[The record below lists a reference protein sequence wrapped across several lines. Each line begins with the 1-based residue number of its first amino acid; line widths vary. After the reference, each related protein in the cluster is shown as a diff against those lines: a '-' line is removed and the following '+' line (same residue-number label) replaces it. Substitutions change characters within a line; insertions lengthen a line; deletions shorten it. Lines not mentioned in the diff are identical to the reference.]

1 MNTPYYTLIIPHF
14 NIPQLL
20 RRLLTT
26 VPKRDDL
33 QVIVVDDCSTKNLE
47 ELAAVKADYPW
58 VEWYDT
64 GTNGGG
70 GKARN
75 IGLTHAK
82 GTYVL
87 FADADDYFTPGIIEV
102 LNEVRNTD
110 NIDLYIFSAASVN
123 TSTYAPANRALELN
137 KTIELY
143 KKNKVKGEL
152 GLRYCFG
159 EPWCKIVKRSLIE
172 SNGLKF
178 DELPCHNDTY
188 FSYMIGYY
196 ANNLKVLPI
205 VGYTVTY
212 RENSVINTK
221 FQERESIVFNVFKQ
235 KDEFFYKNNIPLR
248 AVNVYDL
255 LAAYLLKVRW
265 RELNNYIR
273 TLTQTIPTGR
283 LYAGIVNSVIKTIY
297 NKLNLRHAS

>member
-47 ELAAVKADYPW
+47 ELAAVKADYPG

-75 IGLTHAK
+75 IGLSHAM

-87 FADADDYFTPGIIEV
+87 FADADDYFTPGIVEV

-110 NIDLYIFSAASVN
+110 NIDLCIFSAASVN

-143 KKNKVKGEL
+143 KINKLKGEL
-152 GLRYCFG
+152 ELRYCFG

-172 SNGLKF
+172 SNGIKF

-188 FSYMIGYY
+188 FSYMIGYC
-196 ANNLKVLPI
+196 ATNLKVLTI

-212 RENSVINTK
+212 RENSVIHTK
-221 FQERESIVFNVFKQ
+221 FQERESIVFNVFKR

-248 AVNVYDL
+248 AVNIYDL

-265 RELNNYIR
+265 KELKYYIR
-273 TLTQTIPTGR
+273 ILNQTIPTGR
-283 LYAGIVNSVIKTIY
+283 LYGGIINSVIKTIF
-297 NKLNLRHAS
+297 NKLNSKHAS